1 MDINTLFRPELLQ
14 VQDFVRAAYVVLDAN
29 FPPGVLG
36 SVVEM
41 AREAGCKGA
50 LYAVV
55 LDPTS
60 YAKAAKC
67 LEVLEKVWMV
77 TPDRHE
83 IRKLAGEEEEE
94 GIEGVKQAAERLL
107 QRFSGLQ
114 YVLCKVDIDGVI
126 LVSRAGVEHFPAFPV
141 ASVVN
146 VSGAGDCLVGTLVS
160 ALTKGKSLT
169 EAVQIGLQA
178 AALSIQANE
187 TVPESLRSL

>member
-1 MDINTLFRPELLQ
+1 M
-14 VQDFVRAAYVVLDAN
+14 
-29 FPPGVLG
+29 
-36 SVVEM
+36 
-41 AREAGCKGA
+41 
-50 LYAVV
+50 

-60 YAKAAKC
+60 YAKAEKC
-67 LEVLEKVWMV
+67 LEVLGEVWMV

-83 IRKLAGEEEEE
+83 VRKLAGGEEE
-94 GIEGVKQAAERLL
+94 GIEGVKIAAERLL
-107 QRFSGLQ
+107 QRFSGLE

-126 LVSRAGVEHFPAFPV
+126 LVSREGSEHFPSIPV
-141 ASVVN
+141 SSILN

-169 EAVQIGLQA
+169 EAIQIGLQA